1 MRSVRADANFRAN
14 FTSHASHVMSPNC
27 GPCQCLPC
35 VTRLDGFAL
44 LFAVLWADFCMP
56 LTQEGIIQSI
66 SADTTGTAYGYM

>member
-1 MRSVRADANFRAN
+1 
-14 FTSHASHVMSPNC
+14 VMSPSC
-27 GPCQCLPC
+27 GPCLP

-44 LFAVLWADFCMP
+44 LFAVLWADFCIP